1 MKNSKIRIG
10 RYLSILCLHATVC
23 CPWASATQAV
33 GVFPALPAAVLRTV
47 TPAGYKVDAV
57 IGLSKTGG
65 GSRQYLLALSDQ
77 IADESNA
84 AQIPEKVPMVLLARM
99 DRELVVQDQVLLHS
113 SGEGEAGN
121 TPNFFTKMSA
131 EDVGVGKLYLL
142 TSMQFG
148 GGSGSEHFFDFYRVH
163 NDKLQLMKSFLHGRM
178 QQPYFAIYKNAI
190 YDGKLHCE
198 RGEKHGKAYTY
209 TCRIDVTKYVYDG
222 VAVRAIGTQPMRI
235 RQGNRYLSDSYW
247 FVSVSKALRN
257 KEIFSEA
264 AMATK

>member
-1 MKNSKIRIG
+1 MKNSNARIA
-10 RYLSILCLHATVC
+10 RYLSILCLQATVC
-23 CPWASATQAV
+23 CPWASAAPAV
-33 GVFPALPAAVLRTV
+33 GTFPALPAAVLQTV
-47 TPAGYKVDAV
+47 TPAGYKVDAA

-77 IADESNA
+77 IADDSNSA
-84 AQIPEKVPMVLLARM
+84 EIPEKVPMVLLARM
-99 DRELVVQDQVLLHS
+99 DKTLVVQDQVLLHS
-113 SGEGEAGN
+113 SGEDDTGN
-121 TPNFFTKMSA
+121 TPNYFTKMSA
-131 EDVGVGKLYLL
+131 EDVGAGKLYLL

-163 NDKLQLMKSFLHGRM
+163 NDKLQLMKSFSHGRM
-178 QQPYFAIYKNAI
+178 QRPYFAIYQNAI

-198 RGEKHGKAYTY
+198 RGEKHGKAYIY

-222 VAVRAIGTQPMRI
+222 AAVRAIGTQPMRI

-264 AMATK
+264 AIATK